1 MRVLRSIDN
10 NFFESKNH
18 MFRKKLQKKWFFPK
32 MVFVPWKLSSQ
43 FGGQNN
49 FFTRM
54 LWLIKN
60 FKMLI
65 VLHTF
70 CWQSSVFA
78 WSNILRGE
86 IVANKLLRVWSFVR
100 GLKKFNLFDECRI
113 YFLTTRERIF
123 YPRFLR
129 LNGSEVSTVRE
140 PSWPAQ
146 YDKVSYSLRQ
156 IFPLLS
162 CTLIGLC

>member
-18 MFRKKLQKKWFFPK
+18 MFRKKLQKMIFPK
-32 MVFVPWKLSSQ
+32 NGVCSMKTFLALWGTKQ
-43 FGGQNN
+43 

-78 WSNILRGE
+78 WSNIVRGE